1 MVGKAG
7 CSRPVKLSRPNKDP
21 APLQLVYNCSYQAQ
35 TYGNRP
41 LLPSSNLRPLPR
53 SVVLASEK
61 SDLALEGRTS
71 IYDNCF
77 RSWCLLG
84 LGFGRCFRRGS
95 RIPEVHHSFDQ

>member
-21 APLQLVYNCSYQAQ
+21 APLQLVYNSSYQAQ

-53 SVVLASEK
+53 SVVLASDK

-77 RSWCLLG
+77 RSWCL
-84 LGFGRCFRRGS
+84 FRIRIRKYRCMIS
-95 RIPEVHHSFDQ
+95 TTA